1 MGKSGR
7 LKTQTEVDAIVQVQ
21 RQTAGR
27 IPEGRSVFLVRPSPL
42 RRGICL
48 MQSLLIYMLVSS
60 KKKKKHLD
68 RNISN
73 NTWSSIYIPWPS
85 QADAQTQPSQC
96 SALFPGTQSDHWL
109 DDTPCADSL
118 PYSLTSLG
126 PHPSAFSTLFFVSR
140 AVLGKSKLKWYA
152 LCVAHFAPTR

>member
-7 LKTQTEVDAIVQVQ
+7 LKTQREVDAIVQVQ

-60 KKKKKHLD
+60 KKKNTLTETSRIILD
-68 RNISN
+68 QVS
-73 NTWSSIYIPWPS
+73 TYHGLAKLMHKLSHH
-85 QADAQTQPSQC
+85 
-96 SALFPGTQSDHWL
+96 GV
-109 DDTPCADSL
+109 CAV
-118 PYSLTSLG
+118 PRY
-126 PHPSAFSTLFFVSR
+126 PE
-140 AVLGKSKLKWYA
+140 
-152 LCVAHFAPTR
+152 